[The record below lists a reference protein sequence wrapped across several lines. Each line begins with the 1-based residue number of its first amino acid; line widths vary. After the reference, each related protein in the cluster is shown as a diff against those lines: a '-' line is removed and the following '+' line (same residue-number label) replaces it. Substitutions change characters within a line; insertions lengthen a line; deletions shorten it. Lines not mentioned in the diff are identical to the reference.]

1 MSNPI
6 PLKELSSGLMVNKSI
21 IPCIEGRF
29 TKMFPSKPQEVSFE
43 GKASTI
49 HSQGGEITDAEG
61 TVHSIKISSKRQPTT
76 YDRGDTVYRI
86 SCKDAGKGLKGVSMN
101 TWEDKKT
108 GQEKRQIAVDADKA
122 LIECVSGS
130 PPKQQSQASK
140 PAQQAQ
146 SPVKSSPPARIGMQI
161 GNALNNAT
169 LLLVHGLIPVGDH
182 GAIAT
187 LEDTAK
193 AMLLMSDRLEGFT
206 GKLETLPAEQTKERE
221 EDKLQPS
228 NTAINWKTVM
238 HPTRRIT
245 LLEIAQNHT
254 YEFYQMLATTLKG
267 GAVADSDKE
276 VFNGLLACISEREMT
291 PKKITHYLIWKHPNY
306 GSVFEEK
313 NIAESLEAVTGRE
326 NLMELTDNDWKLVLS
341 QYQQILEELNSK

>member
-6 PLKELSSGLMVNKSI
+6 PLKELSSGLVINKSI

-86 SCKDAGKGLKGVSMN
+86 SCGEVGRGLKGVTMN

-122 LIECVSGS
+122 LIECVSGNATKQAQA
-130 PPKQQSQASK
+130 PKTT
-140 PAQQAQ
+140 QQAQ
-146 SPVKSSPPARIGMQI
+146 SATKSSPPARIGMQI

-169 LLLVHGLIPVGDH
+169 LLLVHGLIPIGES

-206 GKLETLPAEQTKERE
+206 GKLETMPAEQTKEE
-221 EDKLQPS
+221 HQDKLQPS
-228 NTAINWKTVM
+228 NTAINWKTVV

-254 YEFYQMLATTLKG
+254 YEFYQMLATALKG
-267 GAVADSDKE
+267 GTVADSDKE
-276 VFNGLLACISEREMT
+276 VFNGLLACIAEREMT
-291 PKKITHYLIWKHPNY
+291 PKQITHHLIWKHPNY
-306 GSVFEEK
+306 GSVFEDK
-313 NIAESLEAVTGRE
+313 KIAENLEAVTCRE